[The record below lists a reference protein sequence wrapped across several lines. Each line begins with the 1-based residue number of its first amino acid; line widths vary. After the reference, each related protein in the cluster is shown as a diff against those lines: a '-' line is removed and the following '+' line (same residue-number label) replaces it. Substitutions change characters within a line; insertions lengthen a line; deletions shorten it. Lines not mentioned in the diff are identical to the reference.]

1 MRIAMIG
8 QKGAP
13 AIWGGVEK
21 HVEELSTR
29 LVQAGHQVTIYCR
42 RWYALKPASAYNGM
56 VLRFIPSIRTKHLDT
71 ITHTLFSTIDALFQN
86 YDIIHYHG
94 VGPAL
99 LSWIPRLFK
108 PRAKV
113 VVTFHCLDRLHG
125 KWGGLAKLALGIGE
139 LAACIFPHAT
149 ITVSK
154 NLEKYVWD
162 KFHCRSVYLPNCVT
176 AQTQATNDDAAVLN
190 RFGLQ
195 RGQYLLSV
203 SRLVSHKGIHYLI
216 DAFRRLKKEQ
226 PKLFQNIKLSIV
238 GGGVHTDDYVRYL
251 REMSRDLPEVVFTG
265 WQSGPELA
273 ALQANA
279 ALFVHPSNAEGM
291 PISVLEAMAYGLP
304 VIASDIQEHRELITD
319 NRFLFTPAKVIE
331 LQKTLT
337 WAMEN
342 PEICY
347 ANAIQNRQRA
357 EREYGW
363 EKTVLA
369 TADLYEQIAN
379 TPAAQPIFTV
389 KKISA

>member
-1 MRIAMIG
+1 MKIAMIG

-13 AIWGGVEK
+13 AAWGGVEK

-42 RWYALKPASAYNGM
+42 RWYALKTTSNYNG
-56 VLRFIPSIRTKHLDT
+56 VALRFIPSIHTKHLDT
-71 ITHTLFSTIDALFQN
+71 ITHTLFSTINALFQN

-125 KWGGLAKLALGIGE
+125 KWGGLARLALWLGE
-139 LAACIFPHAT
+139 WAACTFPHTT

-162 KFHCRSVYLPNCVT
+162 KFSCRSVYLPNCVT
-176 AQTQATNDDAAVLN
+176 APRQATNDDAAVLN

-195 RGQYLLSV
+195 RGQYLLFV
-203 SRLVSHKGIHYLI
+203 SRLVSHKGVHYLI
-216 DAFRRLKKEQ
+216 DAFRHLKKEQ
-226 PKLFQNIKLSIV
+226 PKLFQNIKLAIV
-238 GGGVHTDDYVRYL
+238 GGGVYTDDYVRYIH
-251 REMSRDLPEVVFTG
+251 EMSRDLPEVIFTG
-265 WQSGPELA
+265 WQSGHELS

-279 ALFVHPSNAEGM
+279 ALFVHPSNAEGL
-291 PISVLEAMAYGLP
+291 PIAVLEAMAYGLP
-304 VIASDIQEHRELITD
+304 VVASDIPEHNEIIAD
-319 NRFLFTPAKVIE
+319 KRFLFTPAKVTE
-331 LQKTLT
+331 LQKTMT

-357 EREYGW
+357 ERKYDW
-363 EKTVLA
+363 EVTALA
-369 TADLYEQIAN
+369 TADLYEQISNAIA
-379 TPAAQPIFTV
+379 TQPIFTV